1 MAFAPTIHSIGDAQ
15 FLSQVLNAV
24 AMIIGTNDF
33 VQLVSI
39 GLLLGAII
47 VVLQG
52 LFRGAREIP
61 WHQLLLGW
69 ILYACMFVPTTTVI
83 VEDAY
88 TGKAYSVD
96 NVPIGVAFAGSMI
109 SNVGYG
115 ITNLFETAYGDVRGI
130 SEGTFAEPLVI
141 LNAVRQH
148 ASDVRVLQELDKS
161 IGQGTDIQKT
171 LHNYIKECTLPKLA
185 LSITTPTELVTGDMM
200 EELKFESS
208 IYGTR
213 SYIENPSGENLT
225 CAEAWKKIEPA
236 LEKIKDPK
244 FINQLSTAANLK
256 GEAGDRAMIDD
267 YQAAFD
273 MLNINGTAVEEFMLA
288 STIKPIYEKAVS
300 GYYRNLGDKTSAIM
314 FNQAVQQ
321 RNTQWAAEA
330 SMFMTV
336 VRPFLSF
343 FEGFMYSITPVLAF
357 LLVLGGIG
365 ISLGVKYILLI
376 LWIQLWMPVL
386 SICNLYIIMS
396 ARGELAAQT
405 FTSFYSVDKLGQ
417 SLVHWMATGGMLASA
432 TPLISLF
439 LITGSTFAFTSLT
452 QRMAGG
458 DHINEKIPT
467 PDIMRQGEFYAHGTA
482 GNGNSFLGA
491 IRTGTEGTEGTINF
505 DKMRSEARQ
514 SALTEAQAAT
524 NVLNNGYSTNYSSA
538 TTAADQA
545 AISREIGSRMM
556 ASGSSA
562 VQSLESGIRQT
573 SWGKNLTKEQMSQVI
588 DSVSAG
594 VSAGL
599 SAPAIFKQI
608 GLSFGFDTS
617 SGTTEG
623 DTSKKGIA
631 MSEEDQRALQNTF
644 QTTNSSDLSK
654 AREAALT
661 ETDSRTFLSNAGVSE
676 TSQVGRTVQN
686 AIERTQNYQRT
697 MSATESLG
705 FTGTW
710 TTRQV
715 TGMLK
720 NQNGE
725 AVMGQI
731 INAYQGTGIERE
743 AEAVSQRLQKG
754 NGMNKANARVAGFI
768 TALGKS
774 GDYRDQ
780 QNLRSLLGTATG
792 MHFTP
797 MSDPDQNKGIAGNV
811 QNASEE
817 GLRNEAQLKERAL
830 AAEKSVPKEQTDIA
844 NKLGS
849 APDTIDLAENTV
861 RKASVGFT
869 MGAKDNPQD
878 GVLGNQVRLNEN
890 HNAKDI
896 MKARENLK
904 GLPQDVAA
912 IPRSFFNNQQEAV
925 ERCVK
930 AGLTDGQTM
939 YLSRRLMGA
948 YGSLKNAGYQALY
961 EENERLYGQGT
972 QSNMSKEELTAL
984 TNDMVANLDHAAR
997 GGELFEAGLGNV
1009 TEWNKANTA
1018 FGANPNEETA
1028 NRIQRLDETLGRQPS
1043 DHMTREEK
1051 AQHNRYRGLEG
1062 KGTD

>member
-236 LEKIKDPK
+236 LEKIKEPK

-417 SLVHWMATGGMLASA
+417 SLEHWMATGGMLASA

-467 PDIMRQGEFYAHGTA
+467 PDIMRQGEFYAHGSA
-482 GNGNSFLGA
+482 GNGNSLLGA
-491 IRTGTEGTEGTINF
+491 VRTGSEGTEGTINF

-514 SALTEAQAAT
+514 SALSEAKAAT
-524 NVLNNGYSTNYSSA
+524 NALNNGYSTNYSSA

-588 DSVSAG
+588 DTVSAG

-644 QTTNSSDLSK
+644 QATNSSDLSK

-686 AIERTQNYQRT
+686 AIEKTQNYQKT
-697 MSATESLG
+697 MSATESMG

-715 TGMLK
+715 TGLLK
-720 NQNGE
+720 NENGE

-731 INAYQGTGIERE
+731 ANAYQGTAIDRE
-743 AEAVSQRLQKG
+743 AEAVSQRLQKE

-792 MHFTP
+792 MNFSP

-811 QNASEE
+811 ENASED

-830 AAEKSVPKEQTDIA
+830 AAEKSVPKEQMEIA
-844 NKLGS
+844 NKLG
-849 APDTIDLAENTV
+849 ATPDSIDRAENTV

-912 IPRSFFNNQQEAV
+912 IPRSFFNNQ
-925 ERCVK
+925 
-930 AGLTDGQTM
+930 
-939 YLSRRLMGA
+939 
-948 YGSLKNAGYQALY
+948 ALY
-961 EENERLYGQGT
+961 DENERLYGQGT

-1028 NRIQRLDETLGRQPS
+1028 NRIKRLDETLGRKPS

-1051 AQHNRYRGLEG
+1051 AQHNRYRGLEE

>member
-96 NVPIGVAFAGSMI
+96 NVPIGVAFAGSML

-417 SLVHWMATGGMLASA
+417 SLEHWMATGGMLASA

-482 GNGNSFLGA
+482 GNGNSLLGA

-514 SALTEAQAAT
+514 SALSEAKAAT

-588 DSVSAG
+588 DTVSAG

-661 ETDSRTFLSNAGVSE
+661 ETDSRTFLNNAGVNE
-676 TSQVGRTVQN
+676 NSQVGRTVQN
-686 AIERTQNYQRT
+686 AIERTQNY
-697 MSATESLG
+697 
-705 FTGTW
+705 
-710 TTRQV
+710 
-715 TGMLK
+715 
-720 NQNGE
+720 
-725 AVMGQI
+725 
-731 INAYQGTGIERE
+731 
-743 AEAVSQRLQKG
+743 
-754 NGMNKANARVAGFI
+754 
-768 TALGKS
+768 
-774 GDYRDQ
+774 
-780 QNLRSLLGTATG
+780 
-792 MHFTP
+792 
-797 MSDPDQNKGIAGNV
+797 
-811 QNASEE
+811 
-817 GLRNEAQLKERAL
+817 
-830 AAEKSVPKEQTDIA
+830 
-844 NKLGS
+844 
-849 APDTIDLAENTV
+849 
-861 RKASVGFT
+861 
-869 MGAKDNPQD
+869 
-878 GVLGNQVRLNEN
+878 
-890 HNAKDI
+890 
-896 MKARENLK
+896 
-904 GLPQDVAA
+904 
-912 IPRSFFNNQQEAV
+912 
-925 ERCVK
+925 
-930 AGLTDGQTM
+930 
-939 YLSRRLMGA
+939 
-948 YGSLKNAGYQALY
+948 
-961 EENERLYGQGT
+961 
-972 QSNMSKEELTAL
+972 
-984 TNDMVANLDHAAR
+984 
-997 GGELFEAGLGNV
+997 
-1009 TEWNKANTA
+1009 
-1018 FGANPNEETA
+1018 
-1028 NRIQRLDETLGRQPS
+1028 
-1043 DHMTREEK
+1043 
-1051 AQHNRYRGLEG
+1051 
-1062 KGTD
+1062 

>member
-185 LSITTPTELVTGDMM
+185 LSITTPTDLVTGDMM

-244 FINQLSTAANLK
+244 FINQLSTVANLK

-417 SLVHWMATGGMLASA
+417 SLEHWMATGGMLASA

-514 SALTEAQAAT
+514 SALSEAKAAT

-573 SWGKNLTKEQMSQVI
+573 SWGKNLSKEQMSQVI
-588 DSVSAG
+588 DTVSAG
-594 VSAGL
+594 ISAGW
-599 SAPAIFKQI
+599 STPEIFRRI
-608 GLSFGFDTS
+608 GLSFGANTASGTSENDTS
-617 SGTTEG
+617 Q
-623 DTSKKGIA
+623 KGLAIN
-631 MSEEDQRALQNTF
+631 EEDRKALQNTF

-661 ETDSRTFLSNAGVSE
+661 ETDSRTFLNNAGVSE
-676 TSQVGRTVQN
+676 NSQVGRTVQN
-686 AIERTQNYQRT
+686 AIEKTQNYQKT

-720 NQNGE
+720 NENGE

-731 INAYQGTGIERE
+731 ANAYQGTAIDRE
-743 AEAVSQRLQKG
+743 AEAVSQRLQKE

-792 MHFTP
+792 MNFSP

-811 QNASEE
+811 ENASED

-830 AAEKSVPKEQTDIA
+830 AAEKSVPKEQMEIA

-849 APDTIDLAENTV
+849 TPDSIDRAENTV

-896 MKARENLK
+896 MKA
-904 GLPQDVAA
+904 
-912 IPRSFFNNQQEAV
+912 
-925 ERCVK
+925 
-930 AGLTDGQTM
+930 
-939 YLSRRLMGA
+939 
-948 YGSLKNAGYQALY
+948 
-961 EENERLYGQGT
+961 
-972 QSNMSKEELTAL
+972 
-984 TNDMVANLDHAAR
+984 
-997 GGELFEAGLGNV
+997 
-1009 TEWNKANTA
+1009 
-1018 FGANPNEETA
+1018 
-1028 NRIQRLDETLGRQPS
+1028 
-1043 DHMTREEK
+1043 
-1051 AQHNRYRGLEG
+1051 
-1062 KGTD
+1062 

>member
-343 FEGFMYSITPVLAF
+343 FEGFMYLITPVLAF

-997 GGELFEAGLGNV
+997 GGELFEAGFGNV

>member
-556 ASGSSA
+556 ASGRSA

>member
-69 ILYACMFVPTTTVI
+69 ILYACMFVPTTPVI

-96 NVPIGVAFAGSMI
+96 NVPIGVAFAGSTI

-185 LSITTPTELVTGDMM
+185 LSITTPTDLVTGDMM

-244 FINQLSTAANLK
+244 FINQLSTVANLK

-417 SLVHWMATGGMLASA
+417 SLEHWMATGGMLASA

-514 SALTEAQAAT
+514 SALSEAKAAT

-573 SWGKNLTKEQMSQVI
+573 SWGKNLSKEQMSQVI
-588 DSVSAG
+588 DTVSAG
-594 VSAGL
+594 ISAGW
-599 SAPAIFKQI
+599 STPEIFRRI
-608 GLSFGFDTS
+608 GLSFGANTASGTSENDTS
-617 SGTTEG
+617 Q
-623 DTSKKGIA
+623 KGLAIN
-631 MSEEDQRALQNTF
+631 EEDRKALQNTF

-661 ETDSRTFLSNAGVSE
+661 ETDSRTFLNNAGVSE
-676 TSQVGRTVQN
+676 NSQVGRTVQN
-686 AIERTQNYQRT
+686 AIEKTQNYQKT

-720 NQNGE
+720 NENGE

-731 INAYQGTGIERE
+731 ANAYQGTAIDRE
-743 AEAVSQRLQKG
+743 AEAVSQRLQKE

-792 MHFTP
+792 MNFSP

-811 QNASEE
+811 ENASED

-830 AAEKSVPKEQTDIA
+830 AAEKSVPKEQMEIA

-849 APDTIDLAENTV
+849 TPDSIDRAENTV

-896 MKARENLK
+896 MKA
-904 GLPQDVAA
+904 
-912 IPRSFFNNQQEAV
+912 
-925 ERCVK
+925 
-930 AGLTDGQTM
+930 
-939 YLSRRLMGA
+939 
-948 YGSLKNAGYQALY
+948 
-961 EENERLYGQGT
+961 
-972 QSNMSKEELTAL
+972 
-984 TNDMVANLDHAAR
+984 
-997 GGELFEAGLGNV
+997 
-1009 TEWNKANTA
+1009 
-1018 FGANPNEETA
+1018 
-1028 NRIQRLDETLGRQPS
+1028 
-1043 DHMTREEK
+1043 
-1051 AQHNRYRGLEG
+1051 
-1062 KGTD
+1062 

>member
-161 IGQGTDIQKT
+161 IGPGTDIQKT

-417 SLVHWMATGGMLASA
+417 SLEHWMATGGMLASA

-514 SALTEAQAAT
+514 SALSEAKAAT

-573 SWGKNLTKEQMSQVI
+573 SWGKNLSKEQMSQVI
-588 DSVSAG
+588 DTVSAG

-599 SAPAIFKQI
+599 STPEIFKQI
-608 GLSFGFDTS
+608 VSLGFS
-617 SGTTEG
+617 SKAETAENDSSRIG
-623 DTSKKGIA
+623 SNI
-631 MSEEDQRALQNTF
+631 SEQDQKSLQNTF

-661 ETDSRTFLSNAGVSE
+661 ETDSKTFLNNAGVSE
-676 TSQVGRTVQN
+676 NSQVGRTVQN
-686 AIERTQNYQRT
+686 AIEKTQNYQKT

-720 NQNGE
+720 NENGE

-731 INAYQGTGIERE
+731 ANAYQGTAIDRE
-743 AEAVSQRLQKG
+743 AEAVSQRLQKE
-754 NGMNKANARVAGFI
+754 NGMNKANARVAGYI

-792 MHFTP
+792 MNFSP

-811 QNASEE
+811 QNASEQ

-830 AAEKSVPKEQTDIA
+830 NAEKSVPKEQQAIA
-844 NKLGS
+844 DKLGS
-849 APDTIDLAENTV
+849 APNSIDRAEGTV
-861 RKASVGFT
+861 RRASVEFT
-869 MGAKDNPQD
+869 AGNKQTP
-878 GVLGNQVRLNEN
+878 GVLGNPSRLNEN

-896 MKARENLK
+896 IKARENLK

-912 IPRSFFNNQQEAV
+912 IPRSFFKTQQDAV
-925 ERCVK
+925 ARCVK

-939 YLSRRLMGA
+939 YMSRRLMGA
-948 YGSLKNAGYQALY
+948 YGGLKNAGYQALY
-961 EENERLYGQGT
+961 DENERLYGQGT
-972 QSNMSKEELTAL
+972 KSNMSKEELTAL

-997 GGELFEAGLGNV
+997 GGEHFEAGLSNV

-1018 FGANPNEETA
+1018 FGANPNEEMA
-1028 NRIQRLDETLGRQPS
+1028 NRIKRLDDTMGREPS
-1043 DHMTREEK
+1043 DHLTPKEK

>member
-343 FEGFMYSITPVLAF
+343 FEGFMYSITLVLAF

-417 SLVHWMATGGMLASA
+417 SLEHWMATGGMLASA

-467 PDIMRQGEFYAHGTA
+467 PDIMRQGEFYAHGSA
-482 GNGNSFLGA
+482 GNGNSLLGA
-491 IRTGTEGTEGTINF
+491 VRTGSEGTEGTINF

-514 SALTEAQAAT
+514 SALSEAKAAT
-524 NVLNNGYSTNYSSA
+524 NALNNGYSTNYSSA

-588 DSVSAG
+588 DTVSAG

-599 SAPAIFKQI
+599 STPEIFKQI
-608 GLSFGFDTS
+608 VSLGFS
-617 SGTTEG
+617 SKAETAENDSSRIG
-623 DTSKKGIA
+623 SNI
-631 MSEEDQRALQNTF
+631 SEQDQKSLQNTF

-661 ETDSRTFLSNAGVSE
+661 ETDSKTFLNNAGVSE
-676 TSQVGRTVQN
+676 NSQVGRTVQN
-686 AIERTQNYQRT
+686 AIEKTQNYQKT
-697 MSATESLG
+697 MYATESLG

-710 TTRQV
+710 NTRQL
-715 TGMLK
+715 TGRLK
-720 NQNGE
+720 NENGE

-731 INAYQGTGIERE
+731 TNAYQGTAIGRE
-743 AEAVSQRLQKG
+743 AEAVAQRLQEY
-754 NGMNKANARVAGFI
+754 NGMNEENARVAGYI

-792 MHFTP
+792 MNFSP

-811 QNASEE
+811 QNASEQ

-830 AAEKSVPKEQTDIA
+830 NAEKSVPKEQQAIA
-844 NKLGS
+844 DKLGS
-849 APDTIDLAENTV
+849 APNSIDRAEGTV
-861 RKASVGFT
+861 RRASVEFT
-869 MGAKDNPQD
+869 AGNKQTP
-878 GVLGNQVRLNEN
+878 GVLGNQSRLNEN

-896 MKARENLK
+896 IKARENLK

-912 IPRSFFNNQQEAV
+912 IPRSFFKTQQDAV
-925 ERCVK
+925 ARCVK

-939 YLSRRLMGA
+939 YMSRRLMGA
-948 YGSLKNAGYQALY
+948 YGGLKNADYQALY
-961 EENERLYGQGT
+961 DENERLYGQGT
-972 QSNMSKEELTAL
+972 KSNMSKEELTAL

-997 GGELFEAGLGNV
+997 GGEHFEAGLSNV

-1018 FGANPNEETA
+1018 FGANPNEEMA
-1028 NRIQRLDETLGRQPS
+1028 NRIKRLDDTMGREPS
-1043 DHMTREEK
+1043 DHLTPKEK

>member
-417 SLVHWMATGGMLASA
+417 SLEHWMATGGMLASA

-482 GNGNSFLGA
+482 GNGNSLLGA

-514 SALTEAQAAT
+514 SALSEAKAAT

-588 DSVSAG
+588 DTVSAG

-661 ETDSRTFLSNAGVSE
+661 ETDSRTFLNNAGVNE
-676 TSQVGRTVQN
+676 NSQVGRTVQN

-731 INAYQGTGIERE
+731 INAYQGTAIERE
-743 AEAVSQRLQKG
+743 AEAVSQGLQKN
-754 NGMNKANARVAGFI
+754 NGMNEANARVAGFI

-792 MHFTP
+792 MAFTP
-797 MSDPDQNKGIAGNV
+797 MSDPDQNKGITGNV
-811 QNASEE
+811 ENASEE
-817 GLRNEAQLKERAL
+817 GLRNEVQLKERAL
-830 AAEKSVPKEQTDIA
+830 AAEKSVPQEKKEIA

-849 APDTIDLAENTV
+849 APDAIDRAENTV

-925 ERCVK
+925 ARCVK

-961 EENERLYGQGT
+961 DENERLYGQGT

-1028 NRIQRLDETLGRQPS
+1028 NRIKRLDETLGRKPS
-1043 DHMTREEK
+1043 DHLTPEEK

>member
-96 NVPIGVAFAGSMI
+96 NVPIGVAFAGSTI

-185 LSITTPTELVTGDMM
+185 LSITTPTDLVTGDMM

-244 FINQLSTAANLK
+244 FINQLSTVANLK

-417 SLVHWMATGGMLASA
+417 SLEHWMATGGMLASA

-514 SALTEAQAAT
+514 SALSEAKAAT

-573 SWGKNLTKEQMSQVI
+573 SWGKNLSKEQMSQVI
-588 DSVSAG
+588 DTVSAG
-594 VSAGL
+594 ISAGW
-599 SAPAIFKQI
+599 STPEIFRRI
-608 GLSFGFDTS
+608 GLSFGANTASGTSENDTS
-617 SGTTEG
+617 Q
-623 DTSKKGIA
+623 KGLAIN
-631 MSEEDQRALQNTF
+631 EEDRKALQNTF

-661 ETDSRTFLSNAGVSE
+661 ETDSRTFLNNAGVSE
-676 TSQVGRTVQN
+676 NSQVGRTVQN
-686 AIERTQNYQRT
+686 AIEKTQNYQKT

-720 NQNGE
+720 NENGE

-731 INAYQGTGIERE
+731 ANAYQGTAIDRE
-743 AEAVSQRLQKG
+743 AEAVSQRLQKE

-792 MHFTP
+792 MNFSP

-811 QNASEE
+811 ENASED

-830 AAEKSVPKEQTDIA
+830 AAEKSVPKEQMEIA

-849 APDTIDLAENTV
+849 TPDSIDRAENTV

-896 MKARENLK
+896 MKA
-904 GLPQDVAA
+904 
-912 IPRSFFNNQQEAV
+912 
-925 ERCVK
+925 
-930 AGLTDGQTM
+930 
-939 YLSRRLMGA
+939 
-948 YGSLKNAGYQALY
+948 
-961 EENERLYGQGT
+961 
-972 QSNMSKEELTAL
+972 
-984 TNDMVANLDHAAR
+984 
-997 GGELFEAGLGNV
+997 
-1009 TEWNKANTA
+1009 
-1018 FGANPNEETA
+1018 
-1028 NRIQRLDETLGRQPS
+1028 
-1043 DHMTREEK
+1043 
-1051 AQHNRYRGLEG
+1051 
-1062 KGTD
+1062 

>member
-69 ILYACMFVPTTTVI
+69 VLYACMFVPTTTVI

-417 SLVHWMATGGMLASA
+417 SLEHWMATGGMLASA

-467 PDIMRQGEFYAHGTA
+467 PDIMRQGEFYAHGSA
-482 GNGNSFLGA
+482 GNGNSLLGA
-491 IRTGTEGTEGTINF
+491 VRTGSEGTEGTIYF

-514 SALTEAQAAT
+514 SAYNEAKAAT
-524 NVLNNGYSTNYSSA
+524 NALTNGYSTNYSSA

-573 SWGKNLTKEQMSQVI
+573 SWGKNLSKEQMSQVI
-588 DSVSAG
+588 DTVSAG
-594 VSAGL
+594 VTAGL
-599 SAPAIFKQI
+599 STPEIFKQI
-608 GLSFGFDTS
+608 GVSLGLTTS
-617 SGTTEG
+617 SQTTEN
-623 DTSKKGIA
+623 DTSKKGLAIN
-631 MSEEDQRALQNTF
+631 EEDRKALQNTF
-644 QTTNSSDLSK
+644 QATNSSDLSK

-661 ETDSRTFLSNAGVSE
+661 ETDSKTFLHNAGVSE
-676 TSQVGRTVQN
+676 NSQVGRTAQN
-686 AIERTQNYQRT
+686 AIEKMQNYQKT
-697 MSATESLG
+697 ISATESLG

-710 TTRQV
+710 NTRQV

-731 INAYQGTGIERE
+731 TNAYQGTAIGRE
-743 AEAVSQRLQKG
+743 AEAVAQRLQKY
-754 NGMNKANARVAGFI
+754 NGMNEENARVAGYI
-768 TALGKS
+768 TTLGRS

-792 MHFTP
+792 MTFAP
-797 MSDPDQNKGIAGNV
+797 MADPDQNKGIAENV
-811 QNASEE
+811 QTASAKS
-817 GLRNEAQLKERAL
+817 LRNEDKLKERAL
-830 AAEKSVPKEQTDIA
+830 NAEKRVAQEQQVIA
-844 NKLGS
+844 DKLGS
-849 APDTIDLAENTV
+849 APNSIDRAENTV

-878 GVLGNQVRLNEN
+878 GVIGNQVRLNEN

-896 MKARENLK
+896 IKARENLK

-925 ERCVK
+925 ARCVK

-939 YLSRRLMGA
+939 YMSRRLMGA

-961 EENERLYGQGT
+961 DENERLYGQGT

-984 TNDMVANLDHAAR
+984 TNDMVANLDHAAQ
-997 GGELFEAGLGNV
+997 GGEHFEAGLGNV

-1043 DHMTREEK
+1043 DHLTREEK
-1051 AQHNRYRGLEG
+1051 TQHNRYRGLEG

>member
-88 TGKAYSVD
+88 TGKAYPVD
-96 NVPIGVAFAGSMI
+96 NVPVGVAFAGSMI
-109 SNVGYG
+109 SNIGYG
-115 ITNLFETAYGDVRGI
+115 VTNLFETAYGDVKGI
-130 SEGTFAEPLVI
+130 SQGTFAEPLVI

-148 ASDVRVLQELDKS
+148 SADMRVLQELDKS

-185 LSITTPTELVTGDMM
+185 LSITTPTDLVTGDMM
-200 EELKFESS
+200 DELKFESS

-213 SYIENPSGENLT
+213 SYIGNPSGQNLT

-256 GEAGDRAMIDD
+256 GEAGNKATYDD

-273 MLNINGTAVEEFMLA
+273 MLNMNGTAVEQFMLA

-365 ISLGVKYILLI
+365 ISLGIKYILLI

-417 SLVHWMATGGMLASA
+417 SLEHWMATGGMLASA

-467 PDIMRQGEFYAHGTA
+467 PDIMRQGEF
-482 GNGNSFLGA
+482 L
-491 IRTGTEGTEGTINF
+491 
-505 DKMRSEARQ
+505 
-514 SALTEAQAAT
+514 
-524 NVLNNGYSTNYSSA
+524 
-538 TTAADQA
+538 
-545 AISREIGSRMM
+545 
-556 ASGSSA
+556 
-562 VQSLESGIRQT
+562 SLIH
-573 SWGKNLTKEQMSQVI
+573 I
-588 DSVSAG
+588 
-594 VSAGL
+594 
-599 SAPAIFKQI
+599 
-608 GLSFGFDTS
+608 
-617 SGTTEG
+617 
-623 DTSKKGIA
+623 
-631 MSEEDQRALQNTF
+631 
-644 QTTNSSDLSK
+644 
-654 AREAALT
+654 
-661 ETDSRTFLSNAGVSE
+661 
-676 TSQVGRTVQN
+676 
-686 AIERTQNYQRT
+686 
-697 MSATESLG
+697 
-705 FTGTW
+705 
-710 TTRQV
+710 
-715 TGMLK
+715 
-720 NQNGE
+720 
-725 AVMGQI
+725 
-731 INAYQGTGIERE
+731 
-743 AEAVSQRLQKG
+743 
-754 NGMNKANARVAGFI
+754 
-768 TALGKS
+768 
-774 GDYRDQ
+774 
-780 QNLRSLLGTATG
+780 
-792 MHFTP
+792 
-797 MSDPDQNKGIAGNV
+797 
-811 QNASEE
+811 
-817 GLRNEAQLKERAL
+817 
-830 AAEKSVPKEQTDIA
+830 
-844 NKLGS
+844 
-849 APDTIDLAENTV
+849 
-861 RKASVGFT
+861 
-869 MGAKDNPQD
+869 
-878 GVLGNQVRLNEN
+878 
-890 HNAKDI
+890 
-896 MKARENLK
+896 
-904 GLPQDVAA
+904 
-912 IPRSFFNNQQEAV
+912 
-925 ERCVK
+925 
-930 AGLTDGQTM
+930 
-939 YLSRRLMGA
+939 
-948 YGSLKNAGYQALY
+948 
-961 EENERLYGQGT
+961 
-972 QSNMSKEELTAL
+972 
-984 TNDMVANLDHAAR
+984 
-997 GGELFEAGLGNV
+997 
-1009 TEWNKANTA
+1009 
-1018 FGANPNEETA
+1018 
-1028 NRIQRLDETLGRQPS
+1028 
-1043 DHMTREEK
+1043 
-1051 AQHNRYRGLEG
+1051 
-1062 KGTD
+1062 

>member
-39 GLLLGAII
+39 GLLLGVII

-83 VEDAY
+83 LEDAY

-185 LSITTPTELVTGDMM
+185 LSITTPTDLVTGDMM

-236 LEKIKDPK
+236 LEKIKEPK

-417 SLVHWMATGGMLASA
+417 SLEHWMATGGMLASA

-482 GNGNSFLGA
+482 GNGNSLLGA

-514 SALTEAQAAT
+514 SALSEAKAAT

-588 DSVSAG
+588 DTVSAG

-599 SAPAIFKQI
+599 STPEIFKQI
-608 GLSFGFDTS
+608 VSLGFS
-617 SGTTEG
+617 SKAETAENDSSRIG
-623 DTSKKGIA
+623 SNI
-631 MSEEDQRALQNTF
+631 SEQDQKSLQNTF

-661 ETDSRTFLSNAGVSE
+661 ETDSRTFLNNAGVSE
-676 TSQVGRTVQN
+676 NSQVGRTVQN
-686 AIERTQNYQRT
+686 AIEKTQNYQKT

-720 NQNGE
+720 NENGE

-731 INAYQGTGIERE
+731 TNAYQGTAIGRE
-743 AEAVSQRLQKG
+743 AEAVAQRLQEY
-754 NGMNKANARVAGFI
+754 NGMNEENARVAGYI

-792 MHFTP
+792 MNFSP

-811 QNASEE
+811 QNASEQ

-830 AAEKSVPKEQTDIA
+830 NAEKSVPKEQQAIA
-844 NKLGS
+844 DKLGS
-849 APDTIDLAENTV
+849 APNSIDRAEGTV
-861 RKASVGFT
+861 RRASVEFT
-869 MGAKDNPQD
+869 AGNKQTP
-878 GVLGNQVRLNEN
+878 GVLGNQSRLNEN

-896 MKARENLK
+896 IKARENLK

-912 IPRSFFNNQQEAV
+912 IPRSFFKTQQDAV
-925 ERCVK
+925 ARCVK

-939 YLSRRLMGA
+939 YMSRRLMGA
-948 YGSLKNAGYQALY
+948 YGGLKNAGYQALY
-961 EENERLYGQGT
+961 DENERLYGQGT
-972 QSNMSKEELTAL
+972 KSNMSKEELTAL

-997 GGELFEAGLGNV
+997 GGEHFEAGLSNV

-1018 FGANPNEETA
+1018 FGANPNEEMA
-1028 NRIQRLDETLGRQPS
+1028 NRIKRLDDTMGREPS
-1043 DHMTREEK
+1043 DHLTPKEK

>member
-417 SLVHWMATGGMLASA
+417 SLEHWMATGGMLASA

-573 SWGKNLTKEQMSQVI
+573 SWGKNLSKEQMSQVI
-588 DSVSAG
+588 DTVSAG
-594 VSAGL
+594 ISAGW
-599 SAPAIFKQI
+599 STPEIFRRI
-608 GLSFGFDTS
+608 GLSFGAKTASGTSENDTS
-617 SGTTEG
+617 Q
-623 DTSKKGIA
+623 KGLAIN
-631 MSEEDQRALQNTF
+631 EEDRKALQNTF

-661 ETDSRTFLSNAGVSE
+661 ETDSRTFLNNAGVSE
-676 TSQVGRTVQN
+676 NSQVGRTVQN
-686 AIERTQNYQRT
+686 AIEKTQNYQKT

-720 NQNGE
+720 NENGE

-731 INAYQGTGIERE
+731 ANAYQGTAIDRE
-743 AEAVSQRLQKG
+743 AEAVSQRLQKE

-792 MHFTP
+792 MNFSP

-811 QNASEE
+811 ENASED

-830 AAEKSVPKEQTDIA
+830 AAEKSVPKEQTEIA

-849 APDTIDLAENTV
+849 TPDSIDRAENTV

-896 MKARENLK
+896 MKARDNLK

-925 ERCVK
+925 ARCVK

-961 EENERLYGQGT
+961 DENERLYGQGT

-1028 NRIQRLDETLGRQPS
+1028 NRIKRLDETLGRKPS
-1043 DHMTREEK
+1043 DHLTPEEK

>member
-343 FEGFMYSITPVLAF
+343 FEGFMYLITPVLAF

>member
-52 LFRGAREIP
+52 LFRGARKIP

-88 TGKAYSVD
+88 TGKAYPVD
-96 NVPIGVAFAGSMI
+96 NVPVGVAFAGSMI
-109 SNVGYG
+109 SNIGYG
-115 ITNLFETAYGDVRGI
+115 VTNLFETAYGDVKGI
-130 SEGTFAEPLVI
+130 SQGTFAEPLVI

-148 ASDVRVLQELDKS
+148 SADMRVLQELDKS

-185 LSITTPTELVTGDMM
+185 LSITTPTDLVTGDMM
-200 EELKFESS
+200 DELKFESS

-213 SYIENPSGENLT
+213 SYIGNPSGQNLT

-256 GEAGDRAMIDD
+256 GEAGNKATYDD

-273 MLNINGTAVEEFMLA
+273 MLNMNGTAVEQFMLA

-365 ISLGVKYILLI
+365 ISLGIKYILLI

-417 SLVHWMATGGMLASA
+417 SLEHWMATGGMLASA

-514 SALTEAQAAT
+514 SAYNEAKAAT

>member
-88 TGKAYSVD
+88 TGKAYPVD
-96 NVPIGVAFAGSMI
+96 NVPVGVAFAGSMI
-109 SNVGYG
+109 SNIGYG
-115 ITNLFETAYGDVRGI
+115 VTNLFETAYGDVKGI
-130 SEGTFAEPLVI
+130 SQGTFAEPLVI

-148 ASDVRVLQELDKS
+148 SADMRVLQELDKS

-185 LSITTPTELVTGDMM
+185 LSITTPTDLVTGDMM
-200 EELKFESS
+200 DELKFESS

-213 SYIENPSGENLT
+213 SYIGNPSGQNLT

-256 GEAGDRAMIDD
+256 GEAGNKATYDD

-273 MLNINGTAVEEFMLA
+273 MLNMNGTAVEQFMLA

-365 ISLGVKYILLI
+365 ISLGIKYILLI

-417 SLVHWMATGGMLASA
+417 SLEHWMATGGMLASA

-514 SALTEAQAAT
+514 SAYKEAKAAT

-588 DSVSAG
+588 DTVSAG

-644 QTTNSSDLSK
+644 QATNSSDLSK

-686 AIERTQNYQRT
+686 AIEKTQNYQKT
-697 MSATESLG
+697 MSATESMG

-715 TGMLK
+715 TGLLK
-720 NQNGE
+720 NENGE

-792 MHFTP
+792 MNFSP

-849 APDTIDLAENTV
+849 APDAIDLAENTV

-1028 NRIQRLDETLGRQPS
+1028 NRIKRLDETLGRKPS

-1051 AQHNRYRGLEG
+1051 AQHNRYRGLEE

>member
-185 LSITTPTELVTGDMM
+185 LSITTPTDLVTGDMM
-200 EELKFESS
+200 DELKFESS

-213 SYIENPSGENLT
+213 SYIGNPSGQNLT

-256 GEAGDRAMIDD
+256 GEAGNKATYDD

-273 MLNINGTAVEEFMLA
+273 MLNMNGTAVEQFMLA

-365 ISLGVKYILLI
+365 ISLGIKYILLI

-417 SLVHWMATGGMLASA
+417 SLEHWMATGGMLASA

-514 SALTEAQAAT
+514 SAYNEAKAAT

-588 DSVSAG
+588 DTVSAG

-644 QTTNSSDLSK
+644 QATNSSDLSK

-686 AIERTQNYQRT
+686 AIEKTQNYQKT
-697 MSATESLG
+697 MSATESMG

-715 TGMLK
+715 TGLLK
-720 NQNGE
+720 NENGE

-849 APDTIDLAENTV
+849 APDAIDLAENTV

-984 TNDMVANLDHAAR
+984 TNDLVANLDHAAR

-1028 NRIQRLDETLGRQPS
+1028 NRIKRLDETLGRKPS

-1051 AQHNRYRGLEG
+1051 AQHNRYRGFEET
-1062 KGTD
+1062 GTD

>member
-236 LEKIKDPK
+236 LEKIKEPK

-256 GEAGDRAMIDD
+256 GEAGDRATIDD

-417 SLVHWMATGGMLASA
+417 SLEHWMATGGMLASA

-514 SALTEAQAAT
+514 SALSEAKAAT

-588 DSVSAG
+588 DTVSAG

-617 SGTTEG
+617 SETTKG

-661 ETDSRTFLSNAGVSE
+661 ETDSRTFLNNAGVSE
-676 TSQVGRTVQN
+676 NSQVGRTVQN

-731 INAYQGTGIERE
+731 INAYQGTAIERE
-743 AEAVSQRLQKG
+743 AEAVSQGLQKN
-754 NGMNKANARVAGFI
+754 NGMNEANARVAGFI

-792 MHFTP
+792 MAFTP

-811 QNASEE
+811 ENASEE

-830 AAEKSVPKEQTDIA
+830 AAEKSVPQEKKEIA

-849 APDTIDLAENTV
+849 APDAIDLAENTV

-869 MGAKDNPQD
+869 VGAKDNPQD

-890 HNAKDI
+890 HNAKAI
-896 MKARENLK
+896 IKARENLK

-925 ERCVK
+925 ARCVK
-930 AGLTDGQTM
+930 AGLTDEQT
-939 YLSRRLMGA
+939 GA
-948 YGSLKNAGYQALY
+948 YGGLKNAGYQALY
-961 EENERLYGQGT
+961 DENERLYGQGT
-972 QSNMSKEELTAL
+972 QSNMSKEKLTAL

-997 GGELFEAGLGNV
+997 GGEHFEAGLINV

-1028 NRIQRLDETLGRQPS
+1028 NRIKRLDETLGREPS

>member
-96 NVPIGVAFAGSMI
+96 NVPIGVAFAGSTI

-185 LSITTPTELVTGDMM
+185 LSITTPTDLVTGDMM

-244 FINQLSTAANLK
+244 FINQLSTVANLK

-321 RNTQWAAEA
+321 RDTQWAAEA

-417 SLVHWMATGGMLASA
+417 SLEHWMATGGMLASA

-514 SALTEAQAAT
+514 SALSEAKAAT

-573 SWGKNLTKEQMSQVI
+573 SWGKNLSKEQMSQVI
-588 DSVSAG
+588 DTVSAG
-594 VSAGL
+594 ISAGW
-599 SAPAIFKQI
+599 STPEIFRRI
-608 GLSFGFDTS
+608 GLSFGANTASGTSENDTS
-617 SGTTEG
+617 Q
-623 DTSKKGIA
+623 KGLAIN
-631 MSEEDQRALQNTF
+631 EEDRKALQNTF

-661 ETDSRTFLSNAGVSE
+661 ETDSRTFLNNAGVSE
-676 TSQVGRTVQN
+676 NSQVGRTVQN
-686 AIERTQNYQRT
+686 AIEKTQNYQKT

-720 NQNGE
+720 NENGE

-731 INAYQGTGIERE
+731 ANAYQGTAIDRE
-743 AEAVSQRLQKG
+743 AEAVSQRLQKE

-792 MHFTP
+792 MNFSP

-811 QNASEE
+811 ENASED

-830 AAEKSVPKEQTDIA
+830 AAEKSVPKEQMEIA

-849 APDTIDLAENTV
+849 TPDSIDRAENTV

-896 MKARENLK
+896 MKA
-904 GLPQDVAA
+904 
-912 IPRSFFNNQQEAV
+912 
-925 ERCVK
+925 
-930 AGLTDGQTM
+930 
-939 YLSRRLMGA
+939 
-948 YGSLKNAGYQALY
+948 
-961 EENERLYGQGT
+961 
-972 QSNMSKEELTAL
+972 
-984 TNDMVANLDHAAR
+984 
-997 GGELFEAGLGNV
+997 
-1009 TEWNKANTA
+1009 
-1018 FGANPNEETA
+1018 
-1028 NRIQRLDETLGRQPS
+1028 
-1043 DHMTREEK
+1043 
-1051 AQHNRYRGLEG
+1051 
-1062 KGTD
+1062 

>member
-88 TGKAYSVD
+88 TGKAYPVD
-96 NVPIGVAFAGSMI
+96 NVPVGVAFAGSMI
-109 SNVGYG
+109 SNIGYG
-115 ITNLFETAYGDVRGI
+115 VTNLFETAYGDVKGI
-130 SEGTFAEPLVI
+130 SQGTFAEPLVI

-148 ASDVRVLQELDKS
+148 SADMRVLQELDKS

-185 LSITTPTELVTGDMM
+185 LSITTPTDLVTGDMM
-200 EELKFESS
+200 DELKFESS

-213 SYIENPSGENLT
+213 SYIGNPSGQNLT

-256 GEAGDRAMIDD
+256 GEAGNKATYDD

-273 MLNINGTAVEEFMLA
+273 MLNMNGTAVEQFMLA

-365 ISLGVKYILLI
+365 ISLGIKYILLI

-417 SLVHWMATGGMLASA
+417 SLEHWMATGGMLASA

-514 SALTEAQAAT
+514 SAYNEAKAAT

>member
-39 GLLLGAII
+39 GLLLGVII

-185 LSITTPTELVTGDMM
+185 LSITTPTDLVTGDMM

-236 LEKIKDPK
+236 LEKIKEPK

-417 SLVHWMATGGMLASA
+417 SLEHWMATGGMLASA

-482 GNGNSFLGA
+482 GNGNSLLGA

-514 SALTEAQAAT
+514 SALSEAKAAT

-588 DSVSAG
+588 DTVSAG

-599 SAPAIFKQI
+599 STPEIFKQI
-608 GLSFGFDTS
+608 VSLGFS
-617 SGTTEG
+617 SKAETAENDSSRIG
-623 DTSKKGIA
+623 SNI
-631 MSEEDQRALQNTF
+631 SEQDQKSLQNTF

-661 ETDSRTFLSNAGVSE
+661 ETDSRTFLNNAGVSE
-676 TSQVGRTVQN
+676 NSQVGRTVQN
-686 AIERTQNYQRT
+686 AIEKTQNYQKT

-720 NQNGE
+720 NENGE

-731 INAYQGTGIERE
+731 TNAYQGTAIDRE
-743 AEAVSQRLQKG
+743 AEAVAQRLQEY
-754 NGMNKANARVAGFI
+754 NGMNEENARVAGYI

-792 MHFTP
+792 MNFSP

-811 QNASEE
+811 QNASEQ

-830 AAEKSVPKEQTDIA
+830 NAEKSVPKEQQAIA
-844 NKLGS
+844 DKLGS
-849 APDTIDLAENTV
+849 APNSIDRAEGTV
-861 RKASVGFT
+861 RRASVEFT
-869 MGAKDNPQD
+869 AGNKQTP
-878 GVLGNQVRLNEN
+878 GVLGNQSRLNEN

-896 MKARENLK
+896 IKARENLK

-912 IPRSFFNNQQEAV
+912 IPRSFFKTQQDAV
-925 ERCVK
+925 ARCVK

-939 YLSRRLMGA
+939 YMSRRLMGA
-948 YGSLKNAGYQALY
+948 YGGLKNAGYQALY
-961 EENERLYGQGT
+961 DENERLYGQGT
-972 QSNMSKEELTAL
+972 KSNMSKEELTAL

-997 GGELFEAGLGNV
+997 GGEHFEAGLSNV

-1018 FGANPNEETA
+1018 FGANPNEEMA
-1028 NRIQRLDETLGRQPS
+1028 NRIKRLDDTMGREPS
-1043 DHMTREEK
+1043 DHLTPKEK

>member
-15 FLSQVLNAV
+15 FLTQVLNAV

-88 TGKAYSVD
+88 TGKAYPVD
-96 NVPIGVAFAGSMI
+96 NVPVGVAFAGSMI
-109 SNVGYG
+109 SNIGYG
-115 ITNLFETAYGDVRGI
+115 VTNLFETAYGDVKGI
-130 SEGTFAEPLVI
+130 SQGTFAEPLVI

-148 ASDVRVLQELDKS
+148 SADMRVLQELDKS

-185 LSITTPTELVTGDMM
+185 LSITTPTDLVTGDMM
-200 EELKFESS
+200 DELKFESS

-213 SYIENPSGENLT
+213 SYIGNPSGQNLT

-256 GEAGDRAMIDD
+256 GEAGNKATYDD

-273 MLNINGTAVEEFMLA
+273 MLNMNGTAVEQFMLA

-365 ISLGVKYILLI
+365 ISLGIKYILLI

-417 SLVHWMATGGMLASA
+417 SLEHWMATGGMLASA

-467 PDIMRQGEFYAHGTA
+467 PDIMRQSEFYAHGTA
-482 GNGNSFLGA
+482 GNGNSLLGA
-491 IRTGTEGTEGTINF
+491 VRTGSEGTEGTINF

-514 SALTEAQAAT
+514 SALTEAKAAT
-524 NVLNNGYSTNYSSA
+524 NALNNGYSTNYSSA

-588 DSVSAG
+588 DTVSAG

-608 GLSFGFDTS
+608 GLSFGFETS

-644 QTTNSSDLSK
+644 QATNTSDLSK

-661 ETDSRTFLSNAGVSE
+661 ETDSKTFLTNAGVSE
-676 TSQVGRTVQN
+676 NSQVGRTVQN
-686 AIERTQNYQRT
+686 AIEKTLNYQKT
-697 MSATESLG
+697 VSASESLG

-710 TTRQV
+710 NTRQV
-715 TGMLK
+715 TSMLK
-720 NQNGE
+720 NDNGE

-731 INAYQGTGIERE
+731 TNAYQGTAIDRE
-743 AEAVSQRLQKG
+743 AEAVSQRLQEY
-754 NGMNKANARVAGFI
+754 NGMNKENARVAGYI

-792 MHFTP
+792 MTFTP

-811 QNASEE
+811 QNANEE

-830 AAEKSVPKEQTDIA
+830 AAEKSVPQEKKEIA

-849 APDTIDLAENTV
+849 TPDAIDLAENTV

-939 YLSRRLMGA
+939 YMSRRLMGA

-961 EENERLYGQGT
+961 DENERLYGQGT
-972 QSNMSKEELTAL
+972 QSNMSKEAITAL
-984 TNDMVANLDHAAR
+984 TNDMVANLDHAAK
-997 GGELFEAGLGNV
+997 GGEHFEAGLGNV

-1028 NRIQRLDETLGRQPS
+1028 NRIKRLDETLGREPS

-1051 AQHNRYRGLEG
+1051 AQHNRYRGLEE

>member
-61 WHQLLLGW
+61 WDQLLLGW

-256 GEAGDRAMIDD
+256 GEAGDRATIDD

-288 STIKPIYEKAVS
+288 STIKPIYEKAIS

-417 SLVHWMATGGMLASA
+417 SLEHWMATGGMLASA

-514 SALTEAQAAT
+514 SALSEAKAAT

-573 SWGKNLTKEQMSQVI
+573 SWGKNLSKEQISQVI
-588 DSVSAG
+588 DTVSAG
-594 VSAGL
+594 ISAGW
-599 SAPAIFKQI
+599 STPEIFRRI
-608 GLSFGFDTS
+608 GLSFGANTASGTSENDTS
-617 SGTTEG
+617 Q
-623 DTSKKGIA
+623 KGLAIN
-631 MSEEDQRALQNTF
+631 EEDRKALQNTF

-661 ETDSRTFLSNAGVSE
+661 ETDSRTFLNNAGVSE
-676 TSQVGRTVQN
+676 NSQVGRTVQN
-686 AIERTQNYQRT
+686 AIEKTQNYQKT

-720 NQNGE
+720 NENGE

-731 INAYQGTGIERE
+731 ANAYQGTAIDRE
-743 AEAVSQRLQKG
+743 AEAVSQRLQKE

-792 MHFTP
+792 MNFSP

-811 QNASEE
+811 ENASED

-830 AAEKSVPKEQTDIA
+830 AAEKSVPKEQTEIA
-844 NKLGS
+844 NKLG
-849 APDTIDLAENTV
+849 ATPDSIDRAENTV

-912 IPRSFFNNQQEAV
+912 IPRSF
-925 ERCVK
+925 
-930 AGLTDGQTM
+930 
-939 YLSRRLMGA
+939 S
-948 YGSLKNAGYQALY
+948 
-961 EENERLYGQGT
+961 
-972 QSNMSKEELTAL
+972 
-984 TNDMVANLDHAAR
+984 
-997 GGELFEAGLGNV
+997 
-1009 TEWNKANTA
+1009 EWNKANTA

-1028 NRIQRLDETLGRQPS
+1028 NRIKRLDETLGRKPS
-1043 DHMTREEK
+1043 DHLTPEEK

>member
-88 TGKAYSVD
+88 TGKAYPVD
-96 NVPIGVAFAGSMI
+96 NVPVGVAFAGSMI
-109 SNVGYG
+109 SNIGYG
-115 ITNLFETAYGDVRGI
+115 VTNLFETAYGDVKGI
-130 SEGTFAEPLVI
+130 SQGTFAEPLVI

-148 ASDVRVLQELDKS
+148 SADMRVLQELDKS

-185 LSITTPTELVTGDMM
+185 LSITTPTDLVTGDMM
-200 EELKFESS
+200 DELKFESS

-213 SYIENPSGENLT
+213 SYIGNPSGQNLT

-256 GEAGDRAMIDD
+256 GEAGNKATYDD

-273 MLNINGTAVEEFMLA
+273 MLNMNGTAVEQFMLA

-365 ISLGVKYILLI
+365 ISVGIKYILLI

-417 SLVHWMATGGMLASA
+417 SLEHWMATGGMLASA

-514 SALTEAQAAT
+514 SAYNEAKAAT

-588 DSVSAG
+588 DTVSAG

-644 QTTNSSDLSK
+644 QATNSSDLSK

-686 AIERTQNYQRT
+686 AIEKTQNYQKT
-697 MSATESLG
+697 MSATESMG

-715 TGMLK
+715 TGLLK
-720 NQNGE
+720 NENGE

-731 INAYQGTGIERE
+731 ANAYQGTAIDRE
-743 AEAVSQRLQKG
+743 AEAVSQRLQKE

-768 TALGKS
+768 IRHL
-774 GDYRDQ
+774 
-780 QNLRSLLGTATG
+780 
-792 MHFTP
+792 
-797 MSDPDQNKGIAGNV
+797 
-811 QNASEE
+811 
-817 GLRNEAQLKERAL
+817 
-830 AAEKSVPKEQTDIA
+830 
-844 NKLGS
+844 
-849 APDTIDLAENTV
+849 
-861 RKASVGFT
+861 
-869 MGAKDNPQD
+869 
-878 GVLGNQVRLNEN
+878 
-890 HNAKDI
+890 
-896 MKARENLK
+896 
-904 GLPQDVAA
+904 
-912 IPRSFFNNQQEAV
+912 
-925 ERCVK
+925 
-930 AGLTDGQTM
+930 
-939 YLSRRLMGA
+939 
-948 YGSLKNAGYQALY
+948 
-961 EENERLYGQGT
+961 
-972 QSNMSKEELTAL
+972 
-984 TNDMVANLDHAAR
+984 
-997 GGELFEAGLGNV
+997 
-1009 TEWNKANTA
+1009 
-1018 FGANPNEETA
+1018 ANPVII
-1028 NRIQRLDETLGRQPS
+1028 NRLS
-1043 DHMTREEK
+1043 K
-1051 AQHNRYRGLEG
+1051 
-1062 KGTD
+1062 

>member
-88 TGKAYSVD
+88 TGKAYPVD
-96 NVPIGVAFAGSMI
+96 NVPVGVAFAGSMI
-109 SNVGYG
+109 SNIGYG
-115 ITNLFETAYGDVRGI
+115 VTNLFETAYGDVKGI
-130 SEGTFAEPLVI
+130 SQGTFAEPLVI

-148 ASDVRVLQELDKS
+148 SADMRVLQELDKS

-185 LSITTPTELVTGDMM
+185 LSITTPTDLVTGDMM
-200 EELKFESS
+200 DELKFESS

-213 SYIENPSGENLT
+213 SYIGNPSGQNLT

-256 GEAGDRAMIDD
+256 GEAGNKATYDD

-273 MLNINGTAVEEFMLA
+273 MLNMNGTAVEQFMLA

-365 ISLGVKYILLI
+365 ISLGIKYILLI

-417 SLVHWMATGGMLASA
+417 SLEHWMATGGMLASA

-514 SALTEAQAAT
+514 SAYNEAKAAT

-538 TTAADQA
+538 TTAADQGG
-545 AISREIGSRMM
+545 ISREIGSRMM

-573 SWGKNLTKEQMSQVI
+573 SWGKNLSKEQMSQVI
-588 DSVSAG
+588 DTVSAG

-599 SAPAIFKQI
+599 STPEIFKQI
-608 GLSFGFDTS
+608 VSFGFS
-617 SGTTEG
+617 SKAETAENDSSRIG
-623 DTSKKGIA
+623 SNI
-631 MSEEDQRALQNTF
+631 SEQDQKSLQNTF

-661 ETDSRTFLSNAGVSE
+661 ETDSKTFLNNAGVSE
-676 TSQVGRTVQN
+676 NSQVGRTVQN
-686 AIERTQNYQRT
+686 AIEKTQNYQKT

-720 NQNGE
+720 NENGE

-731 INAYQGTGIERE
+731 ANAYQGTAIDRE
-743 AEAVSQRLQKG
+743 AEAVSQRLQKE
-754 NGMNKANARVAGFI
+754 NGMNKANARVAGYI

-792 MHFTP
+792 MNFSP

-811 QNASEE
+811 QNASEQ

-830 AAEKSVPKEQTDIA
+830 NAEKSVAQEQQVIA
-844 NKLGS
+844 DKLGS
-849 APDTIDLAENTV
+849 APNSIDRAENTV

-869 MGAKDNPQD
+869 MGTKDNPQD

-890 HNAKDI
+890 HNAKAI
-896 MKARENLK
+896 IKARENLK

-925 ERCVK
+925 ARCVK

-939 YLSRRLMGA
+939 YMSRRLMGA
-948 YGSLKNAGYQALY
+948 YGGLKNAGYQALY
-961 EENERLYGQGT
+961 DENERLYGQGT
-972 QSNMSKEELTAL
+972 QSNMSKEKLTAL

-997 GGELFEAGLGNV
+997 GGEHFEAGLINV

-1028 NRIQRLDETLGRQPS
+1028 NRIKRLDETLGREPS

>member
-161 IGQGTDIQKT
+161 IGPGTDIQKT

-417 SLVHWMATGGMLASA
+417 SLEHWMATGGMLASA

-514 SALTEAQAAT
+514 SALSEAKAAT

-573 SWGKNLTKEQMSQVI
+573 SWGKNLSKEQMSQVI
-588 DSVSAG
+588 DTVSAG

-599 SAPAIFKQI
+599 STPEIFKQI
-608 GLSFGFDTS
+608 VSLGFS
-617 SGTTEG
+617 SKAETAENDSSRIG
-623 DTSKKGIA
+623 SNI
-631 MSEEDQRALQNTF
+631 SEQDQKSLQNTF

-661 ETDSRTFLSNAGVSE
+661 ETDSKTFLNNAGVSE
-676 TSQVGRTVQN
+676 NSQVGRTVQN
-686 AIERTQNYQRT
+686 AIEKTQNYQKT

-720 NQNGE
+720 NENGE

-731 INAYQGTGIERE
+731 ANAYQGTAIDRE
-743 AEAVSQRLQKG
+743 AEAVSQRLQKE
-754 NGMNKANARVAGFI
+754 NGMNKANARVAGYI

-792 MHFTP
+792 MNFSP

-811 QNASEE
+811 QNASEQ

-830 AAEKSVPKEQTDIA
+830 NAEKSVPKEQQAIA
-844 NKLGS
+844 DKLGS
-849 APDTIDLAENTV
+849 APNSIDRAEGTV
-861 RKASVGFT
+861 RRASVEFT
-869 MGAKDNPQD
+869 AGNKQTP
-878 GVLGNQVRLNEN
+878 GVLGNQSRLNEN

-896 MKARENLK
+896 IKARENLK

-912 IPRSFFNNQQEAV
+912 IPRSFFKTQQDAV
-925 ERCVK
+925 ARCVK

-939 YLSRRLMGA
+939 YMSRRLMGA
-948 YGSLKNAGYQALY
+948 YGGLKNAGYQALY
-961 EENERLYGQGT
+961 DENERLYGQGT
-972 QSNMSKEELTAL
+972 KSNMSKEELTAL

-997 GGELFEAGLGNV
+997 GGEHFEAGLSNV

-1018 FGANPNEETA
+1018 FGANPNEEMA
-1028 NRIQRLDETLGRQPS
+1028 NRIKRLDDTMGREPS
-1043 DHMTREEK
+1043 DHLTPKEK

>member
-88 TGKAYSVD
+88 TGKAYPVD
-96 NVPIGVAFAGSMI
+96 NVPVGVAFAGSMI
-109 SNVGYG
+109 SNIGYG
-115 ITNLFETAYGDVRGI
+115 VTNLFETAYGDVKGI
-130 SEGTFAEPLVI
+130 SQGTFAEPLVI

-148 ASDVRVLQELDKS
+148 SADMRVLQELDKS

-185 LSITTPTELVTGDMM
+185 LSITTPTDLVTGDMM
-200 EELKFESS
+200 DELKFESS

-213 SYIENPSGENLT
+213 SYIGNPSGQNLT

-256 GEAGDRAMIDD
+256 GEAGNKATYDD

-273 MLNINGTAVEEFMLA
+273 MLNMNGTAVEQFMLA

-417 SLVHWMATGGMLASA
+417 SLEHWMATGGMLASA

-467 PDIMRQGEFYAHGTA
+467 PDIMRQGEFYAHGSA
-482 GNGNSFLGA
+482 GNGNSLLGA
-491 IRTGTEGTEGTINF
+491 VRTGSEGTEGTINF

-524 NVLNNGYSTNYSSA
+524 NALNNGYSTNYSSA

-588 DSVSAG
+588 DTVSAG

-661 ETDSRTFLSNAGVSE
+661 ETDSRTFLNNAGVSE
-676 TSQVGRTVQN
+676 NSQVGRTVQN

-731 INAYQGTGIERE
+731 INAYQGTAIERE
-743 AEAVSQRLQKG
+743 AEAVSQGLQKN
-754 NGMNKANARVAGFI
+754 NGMNEANARVAGFI

-792 MHFTP
+792 MAFTP

-811 QNASEE
+811 ENASEE

-830 AAEKSVPKEQTDIA
+830 AAEKSVPQEKKEIA

-849 APDTIDLAENTV
+849 APDAIDRAENTV

-890 HNAKDI
+890 HNAKAI
-896 MKARENLK
+896 IKARENLK

-925 ERCVK
+925 ARCVK

-939 YLSRRLMGA
+939 YMSRRLMGA
-948 YGSLKNAGYQALY
+948 YGGLKNAGYQALY
-961 EENERLYGQGT
+961 DENERLYGQGT
-972 QSNMSKEELTAL
+972 QSNMSKEKLTEL

-997 GGELFEAGLGNV
+997 GGEHFEAGLINV

-1028 NRIQRLDETLGRQPS
+1028 NRIKRLDETLGREPS

>member
-161 IGQGTDIQKT
+161 IGPGTDIQKT

-417 SLVHWMATGGMLASA
+417 SLEHWMATGGMLASA

-514 SALTEAQAAT
+514 SALSEAKAAT

-573 SWGKNLTKEQMSQVI
+573 SWGKNLSKEQMSQVI
-588 DSVSAG
+588 DTVSAG
-594 VSAGL
+594 VSAEL
-599 SAPAIFKQI
+599 STPEIFKQI
-608 GLSFGFDTS
+608 VSLGFS
-617 SGTTEG
+617 SKAETAENDSSRIG
-623 DTSKKGIA
+623 SNI
-631 MSEEDQRALQNTF
+631 SEQDQKSLQNTF

-661 ETDSRTFLSNAGVSE
+661 ETDSKTFLNNAGVSE
-676 TSQVGRTVQN
+676 NSQVGRTVQN
-686 AIERTQNYQRT
+686 AIEKTQNYQKT

-720 NQNGE
+720 NENGE

-731 INAYQGTGIERE
+731 ANAYQGTAIDRE
-743 AEAVSQRLQKG
+743 AEAVSQRLQKE
-754 NGMNKANARVAGFI
+754 NGMNKANARVAGYI

-792 MHFTP
+792 MNFSP

-811 QNASEE
+811 QNASEQ

-830 AAEKSVPKEQTDIA
+830 NAEKSVPKEQQAIA
-844 NKLGS
+844 DKLGS
-849 APDTIDLAENTV
+849 APNSIDRAEGTV
-861 RKASVGFT
+861 RRASVEFT
-869 MGAKDNPQD
+869 AGNKQTP
-878 GVLGNQVRLNEN
+878 GVLGNQSRLNEN

-896 MKARENLK
+896 IKARENLK

-912 IPRSFFNNQQEAV
+912 IPRSFFKTQQDAV
-925 ERCVK
+925 ARCVK

-939 YLSRRLMGA
+939 YMSRRLMGA
-948 YGSLKNAGYQALY
+948 YGGLKNAGYQALY
-961 EENERLYGQGT
+961 DENERLYGQGT
-972 QSNMSKEELTAL
+972 KSNMSKEELTAL

-997 GGELFEAGLGNV
+997 GGEHFEAGLSNV

-1018 FGANPNEETA
+1018 FGANPNEEMA
-1028 NRIQRLDETLGRQPS
+1028 NRIKRLDDTMGREPS
-1043 DHMTREEK
+1043 DHLTPKEK

>member
-538 TTAADQA
+538 TTAADQV

>member
-236 LEKIKDPK
+236 LEKIKEPK

-417 SLVHWMATGGMLASA
+417 SLEHWMATGGMLASA

-467 PDIMRQGEFYAHGTA
+467 PDIMRQGEFYAHGSA
-482 GNGNSFLGA
+482 GNGNSLLGA
-491 IRTGTEGTEGTINF
+491 VRTGSEGTEGTINF

-514 SALTEAQAAT
+514 SALSEAKAAT
-524 NVLNNGYSTNYSSA
+524 NALNNGYSTNYSSA

-588 DSVSAG
+588 DTVSAG
-594 VSAGL
+594 ISAGWSTPEIL
-599 SAPAIFKQI
+599 
-608 GLSFGFDTS
+608 
-617 SGTTEG
+617 
-623 DTSKKGIA
+623 
-631 MSEEDQRALQNTF
+631 ALR
-644 QTTNSSDLSK
+644 K
-654 AREAALT
+654 
-661 ETDSRTFLSNAGVSE
+661 
-676 TSQVGRTVQN
+676 
-686 AIERTQNYQRT
+686 
-697 MSATESLG
+697 
-705 FTGTW
+705 
-710 TTRQV
+710 V
-715 TGMLK
+715 T
-720 NQNGE
+720 
-725 AVMGQI
+725 
-731 INAYQGTGIERE
+731 
-743 AEAVSQRLQKG
+743 
-754 NGMNKANARVAGFI
+754 
-768 TALGKS
+768 
-774 GDYRDQ
+774 
-780 QNLRSLLGTATG
+780 
-792 MHFTP
+792 
-797 MSDPDQNKGIAGNV
+797 
-811 QNASEE
+811 
-817 GLRNEAQLKERAL
+817 
-830 AAEKSVPKEQTDIA
+830 
-844 NKLGS
+844 
-849 APDTIDLAENTV
+849 
-861 RKASVGFT
+861 
-869 MGAKDNPQD
+869 
-878 GVLGNQVRLNEN
+878 
-890 HNAKDI
+890 
-896 MKARENLK
+896 
-904 GLPQDVAA
+904 
-912 IPRSFFNNQQEAV
+912 
-925 ERCVK
+925 C
-930 AGLTDGQTM
+930 
-939 YLSRRLMGA
+939 
-948 YGSLKNAGYQALY
+948 
-961 EENERLYGQGT
+961 
-972 QSNMSKEELTAL
+972 
-984 TNDMVANLDHAAR
+984 
-997 GGELFEAGLGNV
+997 
-1009 TEWNKANTA
+1009 
-1018 FGANPNEETA
+1018 
-1028 NRIQRLDETLGRQPS
+1028 
-1043 DHMTREEK
+1043 
-1051 AQHNRYRGLEG
+1051 
-1062 KGTD
+1062 

>member
-88 TGKAYSVD
+88 TGKAYPVD
-96 NVPIGVAFAGSMI
+96 NVPVGVAFAGSMI
-109 SNVGYG
+109 SNIGYG
-115 ITNLFETAYGDVRGI
+115 VTNLFETAYGDVKGI
-130 SEGTFAEPLVI
+130 SQGTFAEPLVI

-148 ASDVRVLQELDKS
+148 SADMRVLQELDKS

-185 LSITTPTELVTGDMM
+185 LSITTPTDLVTGDMM
-200 EELKFESS
+200 DELKFESS

-213 SYIENPSGENLT
+213 SYIGNPSGQNLT

-256 GEAGDRAMIDD
+256 GEAGNKATYDD

-273 MLNINGTAVEEFMLA
+273 MLNMNGTAVEQFMLA

-365 ISLGVKYILLI
+365 ISVGIKYILLI

-417 SLVHWMATGGMLASA
+417 SLEHWMATGGMLASA

-514 SALTEAQAAT
+514 SAYNEAKAAT

-588 DSVSAG
+588 DTVSAG

-644 QTTNSSDLSK
+644 QATNSSDLSK

-686 AIERTQNYQRT
+686 AIEKTQNYQKT
-697 MSATESLG
+697 MSATESMG

-715 TGMLK
+715 TGLLK
-720 NQNGE
+720 NENGE

-731 INAYQGTGIERE
+731 ANAYQGTAIDRE
-743 AEAVSQRLQKG
+743 AEAVSQRLQKE

-774 GDYRDQ
+774 GDY
-780 QNLRSLLGTATG
+780 
-792 MHFTP
+792 
-797 MSDPDQNKGIAGNV
+797 
-811 QNASEE
+811 
-817 GLRNEAQLKERAL
+817 
-830 AAEKSVPKEQTDIA
+830 
-844 NKLGS
+844 
-849 APDTIDLAENTV
+849 
-861 RKASVGFT
+861 
-869 MGAKDNPQD
+869 
-878 GVLGNQVRLNEN
+878 
-890 HNAKDI
+890 
-896 MKARENLK
+896 
-904 GLPQDVAA
+904 
-912 IPRSFFNNQQEAV
+912 
-925 ERCVK
+925 
-930 AGLTDGQTM
+930 
-939 YLSRRLMGA
+939 
-948 YGSLKNAGYQALY
+948 
-961 EENERLYGQGT
+961 
-972 QSNMSKEELTAL
+972 
-984 TNDMVANLDHAAR
+984 
-997 GGELFEAGLGNV
+997 
-1009 TEWNKANTA
+1009 
-1018 FGANPNEETA
+1018 
-1028 NRIQRLDETLGRQPS
+1028 
-1043 DHMTREEK
+1043 
-1051 AQHNRYRGLEG
+1051 
-1062 KGTD
+1062 